1 VVRVRRRLPVLL
13 LLTAVVLAGCSGGDP
28 RPSEA
33 ALVNGKPISVDEVT
47 RRVADTRAGIAGS
60 TASTQP
66 GQQTQPDGVT
76 LTRRILSDLIRTQ
89 LVVAA
94 AAADGIQ
101 VTPAQIDKRLD
112 EIRTRVEAQGQKLE
126 EAVAGEGLT
135 IETLRDQLRLDA
147 AASGIAGRLVPDPTA
162 AQIQAELTKRK
173 TEPRSLKARH
183 ILVADEATARKVR
196 AELEAGGDWK
206 ALAAQY
212 STDPGS
218 KPNGG
223 DLGELTKG
231 QTVPEFDTSLFQLAG
246 QGNCKGAKAA
256 CASPLSQPVKTQF
269 GWHVLQVTGVTR
281 LSGAEAKALTA
292 DAVKAELTS
301 QLQPKR
307 QQAFSD
313 WLRELAVDSEV
324 KVNPRFGVW
333 QAESASITDRDTAP
347 QPPPTSTPTI
357 QLGDQPV
364 DGQGGQAPAAP

>member
-1 VVRVRRRLPVLL
+1 VVRVRRRIPVVL

-28 RPSEA
+28 RPSQA
-33 ALVNGKPISVDEVT
+33 ALVNGKAISVDEVT
-47 RRVADTRAGIAGS
+47 RRVDDTRAGIASS

-89 LVVAA
+89 LVVTA
-94 AAADGIQ
+94 AAADGVRVTDAQ
-101 VTPAQIDKRLD
+101 VDQRLA
-112 EIRTRVEAQGQKLE
+112 EIRTQLEAQGQKFE
-126 EAVAGEGLT
+126 QAVANEGLT

-147 AASGIAGRLVPDPTA
+147 AASGIASRLVPDPTS
-162 AQIQAELTKRK
+162 AQVQAELAKRK
-173 TEPRSLKARH
+173 TEPKSLKARH

-196 AELEAGGDWK
+196 TELEGGGDWK

-231 QTVPEFDTSLFQLAG
+231 QTVPEFDTTLFQLAE
-246 QGNCKGAKAA
+246 QGNCKTAKAA

-292 DAVKAELTS
+292 DAVKSELTE

-307 QQAFSD
+307 QQAFGD
-313 WLRELAVDSEV
+313 WLRELAVGADV

-347 QPPPTSTPTI
+347 QAPPTSTPTI
-357 QLGDQPV
+357 QLGDPS
-364 DGQGGQAPAAP
+364 GQGGQAPAAP